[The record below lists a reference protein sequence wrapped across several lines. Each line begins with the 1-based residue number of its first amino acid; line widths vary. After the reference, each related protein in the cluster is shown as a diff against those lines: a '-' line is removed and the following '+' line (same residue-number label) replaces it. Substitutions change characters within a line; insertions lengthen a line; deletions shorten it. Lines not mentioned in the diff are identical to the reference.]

1 MLVTRAHPASV
12 CYAKAVPSPE
22 EIAAMLLDEKSGMRE
37 TVVRDV
43 GTSTVALFAI
53 SDSGGRQPL
62 RFSGTGSLVQF
73 GNSYHILTAAHVW
86 EECLKSSRQVGI
98 TLKEDI
104 DHCYPID
111 TASFSYFSLPRPK
124 DWNEWGPDLAFLRV
138 PSGKVREIEA
148 YRTFYPLD
156 RNQPNLKV
164 DGIEVLILMGTPGE
178 FGKYTPTHA
187 ELNINAFF
195 SDVNARP
202 YKHGD
207 FDYIDL
213 KEDTKFP
220 GVPKDFGGVSGGG
233 VWRVQLFGS
242 PKTAETECRWS
253 LEGVAFYQLPL
264 PDSHVVIRCHG
275 LESIHAAMKEAPK
288 WKT

>member
-1 MLVTRAHPASV
+1 M
-12 CYAKAVPSPE
+12 PSPE
-22 EIAAMLLDEKSGMRE
+22 EIVAMLLDEKSGMRE
-37 TVVRDV
+37 SIVRDV

-53 SDSGGRQPL
+53 FDSGDPEPL

-73 GNSYHILTAAHVW
+73 ANSHHILTAAHVW

-104 DHCYPID
+104 DHCCAID
-111 TASFSYFSLPRPK
+111 TAAFSSLSLPRPK
-124 DWNEWGPDLAFLRV
+124 DWNEWGPDLILLQV
-138 PSGKVREIEA
+138 PSGKVGQIEI
-148 YRTFYPLD
+148 YRRFYPLD
-156 RNQPNLKV
+156 RNQPNQKV

-187 ELNINAFF
+187 ELNINGFF

-220 GVPKDFGGVSGGG
+220 GIPKNFGGVSGGG
-233 VWRVQLFGS
+233 VWRVQLFDS
-242 PKTAETECRWS
+242 PKSKKTEWQWT
-253 LEGVAFYQLPL
+253 LEGVAFYQLGL

-275 LESIHAAMKEAPK
+275 IDSIHAVMKEASK
-288 WKT
+288 